1 MTQSLAS
8 NVRLQTKYRARMGLL
23 SLHDPQLGKTSLSL
37 ITARLMDWI
46 LQDVHGPLTA
56 KEPIPED
63 VYEELAGPNNDPRLR
78 FLVPFSSNR
87 QLDRAL
93 LVNGKAFPSMPD
105 VQRYAK
111 RHRIEIYATFDG
123 EMH

>member
-1 MTQSLAS
+1 MTQSLAA
-8 NVRLQTKYRARMGLL
+8 NARLQTKYRARMGLL
-23 SLHDPQLGKTSLSL
+23 SLHDPQLGKTTLSL

-46 LQDVHGPLTA
+46 LQDVRGPLTA

-63 VYEELAGPNNDPRLR
+63 VYEELVGPNNDPHLR

-93 LVNGKAFPSMPD
+93 LANGKEFPSMLD

-111 RHRIEIYATFDG
+111 RHRIEIYANFADD
-123 EMH
+123 MH